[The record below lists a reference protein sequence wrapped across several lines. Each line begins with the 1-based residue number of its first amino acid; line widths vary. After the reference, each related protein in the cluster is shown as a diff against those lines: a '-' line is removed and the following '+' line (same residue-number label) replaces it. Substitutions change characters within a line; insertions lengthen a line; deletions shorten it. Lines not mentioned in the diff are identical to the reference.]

1 MNAPDNGG
9 ASAAANAAKAG
20 MRSGRGGLLE
30 SEVRVPPPPL
40 VVASAVQHLMSA
52 NCLLP
57 FRATQARMILN
68 VKPTATEAEVLEAHK
83 RLIEMN
89 DPSKGGSK
97 YLQQKVSNACD
108 VLVDSG
114 GSSSSSAGAGASGK
128 Q

>member
-1 MNAPDNGG
+1 
-9 ASAAANAAKAG
+9 

-57 FRATQARMILN
+57 FRATQAHMILN

>member
-1 MNAPDNGG
+1 MI
-9 ASAAANAAKAG
+9 
-20 MRSGRGGLLE
+20 
-30 SEVRVPPPPL
+30 V
-40 VVASAVQHLMSA
+40 
-52 NCLLP
+52 P
-57 FRATQARMILN
+57 FRVTQARMILN

-108 VLVDSG
+108 VLLVDRG

>member
-1 MNAPDNGG
+1 
-9 ASAAANAAKAG
+9 

-108 VLVDSG
+108 VLLVDRG

>member
-1 MNAPDNGG
+1 
-9 ASAAANAAKAG
+9 
-20 MRSGRGGLLE
+20 
-30 SEVRVPPPPL
+30 
-40 VVASAVQHLMSA
+40 
-52 NCLLP
+52 
-57 FRATQARMILN
+57 MILN

>member
-1 MNAPDNGG
+1 MIDAFTTSFTTTSPSTYDNGG

-20 MRSGRGGLLE
+20 LRSGRGGLLE
-30 SEVRVPPPPL
+30 SE
-40 VVASAVQHLMSA
+40 
-52 NCLLP
+52 
-57 FRATQARMILN
+57 ARMILN

-108 VLVDSG
+108 VLLVDRG